1 MKRLNVITGLMGSGK
16 STVSKILRE
25 KGYEVWNLDKISKN
39 AIYNELWGTLTKL
52 YGINDFEELRK
63 AYFDSKYDEVRK
75 EFEAKLDDY
84 LALRIS
90 YLMKQRKDA
99 FFIEMPAFE
108 DRRFSKF
115 LIKIFEND
123 LRGRQASFSFDIYLV
138 KTDDTSRLK
147 RLEAKG
153 FNLEQVNARLR
164 LQSEKILWEHK
175 IIDNFGTEE
184 QLREKLDSMFK
195 NKK

>member
-1 MKRLNVITGLMGSGK
+1 MKRLNIITGLMGSGK

-39 AIYNELWGTLTKL
+39 AICNELWGTLTKL

-63 AYFDSKYDEVRK
+63 VYFEPKYDNQRK
-75 EFEAKLDDY
+75 EFEKQLDEY
-84 LALRIS
+84 LALRIC
-90 YLMKQRKDA
+90 YLMKQRRDV

-108 DRRFSKF
+108 DRRFSNF

-123 LRGRQASFSFDIYLV
+123 LKRRRPSFSFDIYLV

-153 FNLEQVNARLR
+153 FNLDQVNARLR
-164 LQSEKILWEHK
+164 LQSEKILWEHTV
-175 IIDNFGTEE
+175 IENSGTEE

>member
-175 IIDNFGTEE
+175 IIDNSGTEE

>member
-1 MKRLNVITGLMGSGK
+1 MKRLNIITGLMGSGK

-39 AIYNELWGTLTKL
+39 AICNELWGTLTKL

-63 AYFDSKYDEVRK
+63 TYFDPKYDEVRK
-75 EFEAKLDDY
+75 EFEAKLDNY

-90 YLMKQRKDA
+90 YLMKQRRDV

-175 IIDNFGTEE
+175 IIDNSGTEE

>member
-1 MKRLNVITGLMGSGK
+1 MKRLNIITGLMGSGK

-39 AIYNELWGTLTKL
+39 AICNELWGTLTKL
-52 YGINDFEELRK
+52 YGINDFDELRN
-63 AYFDSKYDEVRK
+63 AYFDPKYDAIRK

-90 YLMKQRKDA
+90 YLMKQRRDV

-175 IIDNFGTEE
+175 IIDNSGTEE

>member
-1 MKRLNVITGLMGSGK
+1 MKRLNIITGLMGSGK

-39 AIYNELWGTLTKL
+39 AICNELWGTLTKL

-153 FNLEQVNARLR
+153 FNLDQINARLR

-175 IIDNFGTEE
+175 IIDNSGTEE

>member
-1 MKRLNVITGLMGSGK
+1 MGSGK
-16 STVSKILRE
+16 STVSNILRE

-52 YGINDFEELRK
+52 YGLNDFEELRK
-63 AYFDSKYDEVRK
+63 AYFESKYDEVRK

-90 YLMKQRKDA
+90 YLMKQRRDL

-123 LRGRQASFSFDIYLV
+123 LRGRHASFSFDIYLV

-175 IIDNFGTEE
+175 IIDNSGTEE

>member
-1 MKRLNVITGLMGSGK
+1 MKRLNIITGLMGSGK

-39 AIYNELWGTLTKL
+39 AICNELWGTLTKL

-123 LRGRQASFSFDIYLV
+123 LRGRQARFSFDIYLV

-153 FNLEQVNARLR
+153 FNLDQINARLR

-175 IIDNFGTEE
+175 IIDNSGTEE

>member
-1 MKRLNVITGLMGSGK
+1 MGSGK

-39 AIYNELWGTLTKL
+39 AICNELWGTLTKL
-52 YGINDFEELRK
+52 YGINDFEELRN
-63 AYFDSKYDEVRK
+63 AYFNPEYDSIRE
-75 EFEAKLDDY
+75 EFEEKLDDY

-99 FFIEMPAFE
+99 FFIEMPAFK

-175 IIDNFGTEE
+175 EIDNSGTEE
-184 QLREKLDSMFK
+184 QLREKIDSMFK

>member
-1 MKRLNVITGLMGSGK
+1 MGSGK

-39 AIYNELWGTLTKL
+39 AICNELWGTLTKL
-52 YGINDFEELRK
+52 YGINDFEELRN
-63 AYFDSKYDEVRK
+63 AYFDPKYDAVRK

-123 LRGRQASFSFDIYLV
+123 LRGRKASFSFDIYLV
-138 KTDDTSRLK
+138 KTDNTSRLK

-175 IIDNFGTEE
+175 EIDNSGTEE
-184 QLREKLDSMFK
+184 QLREKIDSMFK

>member
-99 FFIEMPAFE
+99 FFIEMSAFE

-164 LQSEKILWEHK
+164 LQSEKILLEHK
-175 IIDNFGTEE
+175 IIDNSGTEE

>member
-1 MKRLNVITGLMGSGK
+1 MKRLNIITGLMGSGK

-39 AIYNELWGTLTKL
+39 AICNELWGTLTKL

-99 FFIEMPAFE
+99 IFIEMPAFE

-123 LRGRQASFSFDIYLV
+123 LQGRQASFSFDIYLV

-153 FNLEQVNARLR
+153 FNLDQINARLR

-175 IIDNFGTEE
+175 IIDNSGTEE

>member
-1 MKRLNVITGLMGSGK
+1 MKRLNIITGLMGSGK

-39 AIYNELWGTLTKL
+39 AICNELWGTLTKL

-63 AYFDSKYDEVRK
+63 AYFDPKHDEVRK

-164 LQSEKILWEHK
+164 LQSEKIQWEHK
-175 IIDNFGTEE
+175 EIDNSGTEE

>member
-1 MKRLNVITGLMGSGK
+1 MKRLNIITGLMGSGK

-90 YLMKQRKDA
+90 YLMKQRKDS

-123 LRGRQASFSFDIYLV
+123 LLGRQASFSFDIYLV

-175 IIDNFGTEE
+175 IIDNSGTEE

>member
-1 MKRLNVITGLMGSGK
+1 MKRLNIITGLMGSGK

-39 AIYNELWGTLTKL
+39 AICNELWGTLTKL

-63 AYFDSKYDEVRK
+63 AYFDTKYDAVRK

-90 YLMKQRKDA
+90 YLMKQRRDV

-123 LRGRQASFSFDIYLV
+123 LRGRHASFLFDIYLV

-175 IIDNFGTEE
+175 IIDNSGTEE

>member
-147 RLEAKG
+147 RLEDKG

-175 IIDNFGTEE
+175 IIDNSGTEE
-184 QLREKLDSMFK
+184 QLREKLDSIFK

>member
-1 MKRLNVITGLMGSGK
+1 MKRLNIITGLMGSGK

-39 AIYNELWGTLTKL
+39 AICNELWGTLTKL

-63 AYFDSKYDEVRK
+63 AYFDTKYDEVRK

-90 YLMKQRKDA
+90 YLMKQRRDV

-123 LRGRQASFSFDIYLV
+123 LRGRHASFLFDIYLV

-175 IIDNFGTEE
+175 IIDNSGTEE

>member
-1 MKRLNVITGLMGSGK
+1 MKRLNIITRLMGSGK

-39 AIYNELWGTLTKL
+39 AICNELWGTLTKL

-84 LALRIS
+84 LAFRIS

-123 LRGRQASFSFDIYLV
+123 LRGRQARFSFDIYLV

-147 RLEAKG
+147 RLEVKG

-175 IIDNFGTEE
+175 IIDNSGTEE

>member
-1 MKRLNVITGLMGSGK
+1 MGSGK

>member
-1 MKRLNVITGLMGSGK
+1 MGSGK

-39 AIYNELWGTLTKL
+39 AICNELWGTLTKL

-63 AYFDSKYDEVRK
+63 AYFDPKYDEVRK

-90 YLMKQRKDA
+90 YLMKQRRDV

-108 DRRFSKF
+108 DRRLSKF

-123 LRGRQASFSFDIYLV
+123 LRGRHSSFSFDIYLV

-153 FNLEQVNARLR
+153 FNLEQVNARMR

-175 IIDNFGTEE
+175 IIDNSGSEE

>member
-1 MKRLNVITGLMGSGK
+1 MKRLNIITGLMGSGK

-39 AIYNELWGTLTKL
+39 AICNELWGTLTKL
-52 YGINDFEELRK
+52 YGINDFDELRN
-63 AYFDSKYDEVRK
+63 AYFDPKNDNIRK

-90 YLMKQRKDA
+90 YLMKQRRDV

-123 LRGRQASFSFDIYLV
+123 LRGRKRNFSFDIYLV

-153 FNLEQVNARLR
+153 FNLDQVNARLR
-164 LQSEKILWEHK
+164 LQSEKLLWEHT
-175 IIDNFGTEE
+175 IIDNSGTEE